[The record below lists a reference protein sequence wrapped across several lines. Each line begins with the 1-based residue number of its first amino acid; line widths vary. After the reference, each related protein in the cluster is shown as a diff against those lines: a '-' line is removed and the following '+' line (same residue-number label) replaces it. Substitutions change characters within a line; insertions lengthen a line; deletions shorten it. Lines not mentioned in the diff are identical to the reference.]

1 VKDALANTI
10 GGIQGMEKTLHQ
22 LSGGKHS
29 AVNLDDMLIAF
40 NRVNAVELGLEDVR
54 DFYSSVKGA
63 HRGNDEEIN
72 IDEIMQV
79 LNAWLSKTTKDFL

>member
-1 VKDALANTI
+1 
-10 GGIQGMEKTLHQ
+10 MEKTLHQ
-22 LSGGKHS
+22 LSGGKNS

-63 HRGNDEEIN
+63 HRGGDDEIN

-79 LNAWLSKTTKDFL
+79 LNA

>member
-1 VKDALANTI
+1 
-10 GGIQGMEKTLHQ
+10 
-22 LSGGKHS
+22 
-29 AVNLDDMLIAF
+29 MLIAF

-63 HRGNDEEIN
+63 HRGSDEELN

-79 LNAWLSKTTKDFL
+79 LNAWLVLFLLLYLKSNYFKPN